1 MRGIFSTERPTC
13 AIYKKNLRVL
23 LRLMSGSETKAMAK
37 ETTGTEP
44 RKVVRLHISLSLESP
59 AQRESLELA

>member
-1 MRGIFSTERPTC
+1 
-13 AIYKKNLRVL
+13 
-23 LRLMSGSETKAMAK
+23 MSGSETKAMAK

-59 AQRESLELA
+59 AQRESLELAWGQYSNH